1 MKIVVVYVFHEIN
14 DNVRYFF
21 QHGVFEDKDI
31 NFIFVCNGS
40 HILDLP
46 SYVKYINRSNIGH
59 DFGAWSH
66 AIYTENLIEKYDFF
80 VLLNSSVKG
89 PFIPP
94 WSPEK
99 NWIKLFTQFI
109 DEKVKLV
116 GTTLAVDE
124 YLTHI
129 QSSILVLDKVG
140 LNIGIEE
147 NIFELN
153 PIDREKRDIV
163 ILKEVGLSQGIM
175 KHGYKIKPLLS
186 SYHNTDISPISS
198 IRSRVHHINQ
208 WYYGIDIHPYE
219 VIFCKDKG
227 NSNIKLLTKNHDLH
241 FAQSIS
247 PTIPKDFDWKQ
258 YLELNPD
265 ISHPF
270 TDEVMVKKH
279 WLNFGFYEERR
290 YFS

>member
-1 MKIVVVYVFHEIN
+1 MKVVVVYVFHEIN
-14 DNVRYFF
+14 DNVRFF
-21 QHGVFEDKDI
+21 LRHGIFEDKHTD
-31 NFIFVCNGS
+31 FIIVCNGP
-40 HILDLP
+40 HILNVP
-46 SYVKYINRSNIGH
+46 SYVKYINRENIGY

-66 AIYTENLIEKYDFF
+66 AIHTENLVEKYDYF

-94 WSPEK
+94 WSFEK
-99 NWIKLFTQFI
+99 NWIKIFTQFV

-116 GTTLAVDE
+116 GTTLAIDE

-147 NIFELN
+147 DIFELK
-153 PIDREKRDIV
+153 PIDRSKRDIV
-163 ILKEVGLSQGIM
+163 ILKEVGLSQAIM
-175 KHGYKIKPLLS
+175 NHGYKIRPLLS
-186 SYHNTDISPISS
+186 AYHNTDIPQISS

-208 WYYGIDIHPYE
+208 WYYGTDIHPYE
-219 VIFCKDKG
+219 VIFCKASSL
-227 NSNIKLLTKNHDLH
+227 NESLKLATKNHDLY

-247 PTIPKDFDWKQ
+247 PTLPQNFDWKR
-258 YLELNPD
+258 YLELNSD
-265 ISHPF
+265 ISYPF
-270 TDEVMVKKH
+270 TDEIMVKKH

-290 YFS
+290 Y